1 MHLGYPTKKI
11 VLYFLI
17 HDQSKLY
24 RGSFVVKGLGI
35 DIASV
40 DEMRCSIEEQQDFLN
55 EVFNAEEIEASG
67 SRPNAYECFA
77 ARFAAKEA
85 FMKAIGSGWTAEMDY
100 LDITVHSDGASV
112 PTLSLSK
119 QALAYCHRLQPFTV
133 RVSMSHTPGY
143 ACAVVI
149 LDE

>member
-1 MHLGYPTKKI
+1 MHLGYPTEKI

-55 EVFNAEEIEASG
+55 EVFNAEDIEASG
-67 SRPNAYECFA
+67 SRPI
-77 ARFAAKEA
+77 AAKEA

-100 LDITVHSDGASV
+100 LDITVHSDGASD

-119 QALAYCHRLQPFTV
+119 KALAYCHRLQPFTV